1 LPPILQIMETQE
13 RILHKSHELYMKY
26 GIRSVSMDE
35 IAAHLGI
42 SKKTIYQYYADK
54 DALVAAVVDI
64 EINNT
69 ECECG
74 DHKNNSENAIH
85 EIFLAMDMLQEMF
98 ANLNPSIIYDL
109 EKYHPKTYK
118 RFMDHHNR
126 FMYGIIK
133 DNLERGKSEN
143 IYRQDI
149 NTDIIARFRLASMF
163 SIFNTDFFPHGKYQL
178 ANICN
183 EMTNHFLHGLIND
196 YGKALIVR
204 YKNEREIKTTTI

>member
-1 LPPILQIMETQE
+1 METQE

-74 DHKNNSENAIH
+74 DHKDKSENAVH

-118 RFMDHHNR
+118 RFMDHHNK
-126 FMYGIIK
+126 FMYNVIK
-133 DNLERGKSEN
+133 ENLERGITEK
-143 IYRQDI
+143 IYREDL

-163 SIFNTDFFPHGKYQL
+163 SIFNTDYFPQGKYQL

-183 EMTNHFLHGLIND
+183 EITKHFLHG
-196 YGKALIVR
+196 IVSENGQKLVLE
-204 YKNEREIKTTTI
+204 YQNQRETKTTTI